1 MLRAHDR
8 RPPMTSEG
16 PSQPPRAEP
25 PAPPPAEPP
34 GGPPAPPPATPSGDR
49 ARIIVRD
56 DLERSRLTVFFRLIL
71 AIPHFIVL
79 ALFGLLAFAIAIVS
93 WFSILF
99 TGRSVGYGMQVRY
112 LRYWTHVYSYV
123 YLAGNPYP
131 GFEGEAGSYPVDVEI
146 SPEEE
151 RHNRWK
157 TGFRFVLIIPALMIG
172 SALGVIG
179 SLGGSYG
186 NYYSFAF
193 SGIGVLATAAFLGW
207 FAILAR
213 GRMPRGLRDLVG
225 YCLNYGVQL
234 GAYFLLITDRYP
246 TSDPLHP
253 DYGAGRP
260 DDHPVRI
267 SADDDLRR
275 SRLTVFFRL
284 LLWLP
289 HLVWLLLWGTVV
301 FFAVI
306 ASWFVTLIGGTP
318 AEALHRFNSAYARY
332 LTHNSAYLYL
342 VANPFPGFAGEPGSY
357 PVDLR
362 IAGPQRQNRWK
373 TGFRLILGV
382 PALIVNSA
390 LNSALGLVA
399 LLAWFVGLIKAKMPV
414 GLRNLGV
421 FALRYNGQTF
431 AYTALLTDRY
441 PFSGPSLEL
450 VAPAPAPAP
459 TQA

>member
-1 MLRAHDR
+1 
-8 RPPMTSEG
+8 MTE
-16 PSQPPRAEP
+16 EP
-25 PAPPPAEPP
+25 PAPPPAQ
-34 GGPPAPPPATPSGDR
+34 PPAPPPGEPPAAAPPPEPPAPGVAPAGDR
-49 ARIIVRD
+49 ARVVVRD

-79 ALFGLLAFAIAIVS
+79 AVFGLLAFVIAVVS

-99 TGRSVGYGMQVRY
+99 TGKSVGYGMQARY
-112 LRYWTHVYSYV
+112 LRYWTHVYGYI

-131 GFEGEAGSYPVDVEI
+131 GFEGEPGSYPIDAVI
-146 SPEEE
+146 PPEEE
-151 RHNRWK
+151 PHNRWK
-157 TGFRFVLIIPALMIG
+157 TAFRFVLIVPALMLG

-186 NYYSFAF
+186 NYYS
-193 SGIGVLATAAFLGW
+193 AAFAVYGALPTVAFLAW
-207 FAILAR
+207 FAIVIG
-213 GRMPRGLRDLVG
+213 GRMPRGFRDLVA

-246 TSDPLHP
+246 TSDPLHL
-253 DYGAGRP
+253 DYGDERP

-267 SADDDLRR
+267 AVDDDLRR

-289 HLVWLLLWGTVV
+289 HLVWLLLWGIVV
-301 FFAVI
+301 LFAVI
-306 ASWFVTLIGGTP
+306 ANWFVTLFAGEP
-318 AEALHRFNSAYARY
+318 AAALHRFNSAYLRY

-342 VANPFPGFAGEPGSY
+342 IGNPFPGFTGEPGSY
-357 PVDLR
+357 PIDPRV
-362 IAGPQRQNRWK
+362 AGPQRQNRWK
-373 TGFRLILGV
+373 TGFRLILAF

-399 LLAWFVGLIKAKMPV
+399 FLAWFVGLIKGEMPE
-414 GLRNLGV
+414 GMRNLGA

-431 AYTALLTDRY
+431 AYAALLTDRY

-450 VAPAPAPAP
+450 VEPAPMVP
-459 TQA
+459 TAHA